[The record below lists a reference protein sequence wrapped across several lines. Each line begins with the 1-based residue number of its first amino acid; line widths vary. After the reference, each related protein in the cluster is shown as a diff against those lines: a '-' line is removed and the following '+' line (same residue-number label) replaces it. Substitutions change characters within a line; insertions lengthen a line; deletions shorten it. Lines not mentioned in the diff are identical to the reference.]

1 MITEERRANDG
12 KITNKEGIKDGKIIE
27 GINKIEMANPIEM
40 VIMGIMEINNE
51 EIWSVFVAKKKDIKG
66 MIIHYGNNI

>member
-51 EIWSVFVAKKKDIKG
+51 EI
-66 MIIHYGNNI
+66 